1 MLRKISKIA
10 KSRSIQFDVGD
21 DGREGWKVNQTFT
34 VSQSIDLAAVSRW
47 IGKENKTM
55 TGWLAEWPRVNT
67 MEILFKR
74 WMLKHNPI

>member
-34 VSQSIDLAAVSRW
+34 VSQSIDLAAVSR
-47 IGKENKTM
+47 
-55 TGWLAEWPRVNT
+55 
-67 MEILFKR
+67 
-74 WMLKHNPI
+74 